1 MDDNKYI
8 LAQSKLI
15 RVNQVIF
22 LRRLFELELTDNLLI
37 SMHLLYNI

>member
-8 LAQSKLI
+8 LAQSQLI

-22 LRRLFELELTDNLLI
+22 LRRLFELELTENLLT